1 MRRRAWTA
9 VAALAAGVACLSV
22 AGTRLAM
29 ARYPPPAFGATV
41 GPPVAPAVTSQAE
54 GPSTT
59 TATTPRLAGRPTR
72 AAAPVGDP
80 VRLAIPAL
88 HEVARVQPVTST
100 GSVLPVP
107 EDPHLVGWW
116 TSSARPGAP
125 EGTVVMDGHVD
136 SAREGPGA
144 LFRLTELHAG
154 DSLVVTTTSQQVPY
168 RVIGRRVYTKATGL
182 PRDLFE
188 ASLSPRLVLISCGGP
203 FDQQTGSYEDNIV
216 VYAVPL

>member
-1 MRRRAWTA
+1 M
-9 VAALAAGVACLSV
+9 
-22 AGTRLAM
+22 
-29 ARYPPPAFGATV
+29 
-41 GPPVAPAVTSQAE
+41 
-54 GPSTT
+54 
-59 TATTPRLAGRPTR
+59 
-72 AAAPVGDP
+72 GDP

-88 HEVARVQPVTST
+88 HVVARVQPVTSA

-107 EDPHLVGWW
+107 ADPHLVGWW

-125 EGTVVMDGHVD
+125 DGTVVMDGHVD

-144 LFRLTELHAG
+144 LFRLTELHVG
-154 DSLVVTTTSQQVPY
+154 DSLVVTTTSQDVPY

-188 ASLSPRLVLISCGGP
+188 ASPSPRLVLISCGGP
-203 FDQQTGSYEDNIV
+203 FDQQARSYEDNVV

>member
-1 MRRRAWTA
+1 M
-9 VAALAAGVACLSV
+9 
-22 AGTRLAM
+22 
-29 ARYPPPAFGATV
+29 
-41 GPPVAPAVTSQAE
+41 
-54 GPSTT
+54 
-59 TATTPRLAGRPTR
+59 
-72 AAAPVGDP
+72 GDP

-125 EGTVVMDGHVD
+125 EGTVVMDVRG